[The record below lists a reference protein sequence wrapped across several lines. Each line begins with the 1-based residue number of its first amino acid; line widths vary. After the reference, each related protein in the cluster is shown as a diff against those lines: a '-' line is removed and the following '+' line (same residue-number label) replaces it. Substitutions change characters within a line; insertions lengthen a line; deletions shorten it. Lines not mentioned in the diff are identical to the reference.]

1 MSSLARD
8 AAAAAREWASVSALC
23 VPISVQR
30 VRSEQETAETAETRA
45 ELEARPLWSG
55 RQAAMQAIADEQ
67 ADAIYLL
74 GCGCPLARLAL
85 RSEPLPQACPCRS

>member
-8 AAAAAREWASVSALC
+8 AAAAAREWASVSPLC

-30 VRSEQETAETAETRA
+30 VRSEQETAETRA
-45 ELEARPLWSG
+45 ELEARPLRSS

-85 RSEPLPQACPCRS
+85 RSEPLPPACPCRR